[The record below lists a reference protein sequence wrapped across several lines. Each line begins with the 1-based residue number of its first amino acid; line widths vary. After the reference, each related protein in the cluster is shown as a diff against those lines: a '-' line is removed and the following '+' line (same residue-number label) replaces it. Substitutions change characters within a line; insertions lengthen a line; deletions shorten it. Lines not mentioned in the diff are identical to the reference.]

1 VNEALI
7 GWLTQGGAGAALLF
21 VVIYILRG
29 KLVPD
34 TSLKQLREET
44 DKRVTE
50 ALRVAKIWE
59 DAFNRL
65 ETRGD
70 KQEEALRECLEVG
83 RASLAILEAVRRASQ
98 GHTELPPG
106 RTNEAI

>member
-1 VNEALI
+1 MNDALI
-7 GWLTQGGAGAALLF
+7 GWLTQGGAGAALLI
-21 VVIYILRG
+21 VVLYILRG
-29 KLVPD
+29 KLVPY
-34 TSLKQLREET
+34 TSLIQLREET
-44 DKRVTE
+44 DKRVAE

-65 ETRGD
+65 EARGD

-83 RASLAILEAVRRASQ
+83 RASLAILQAVRNASQ
-98 GHTELPPG
+98 GHAELPPG

>member
-1 VNEALI
+1 MNDALI
-7 GWLTQGGAGAALLF
+7 GWLTQGGAGAALLI

-29 KLVPD
+29 KLVPE

-65 ETRGD
+65 EVRGD

-83 RASLAILEAVRRASQ
+83 RASLAILKAVRSVSQERA
-98 GHTELPPG
+98 ELPPG